1 MNFKESLKKISEKVD
16 DSIGIAISAA
26 DGIILEEYRADPSLD
41 LASIVAEC
49 GALWKTVDK
58 ASHSVEL
65 GSSQEMTIVTERAVV
80 LVKKINPEYFL
91 LLAVASEK
99 NFGKGRFL
107 LRMEAAALAEEL
119 S

>member
-1 MNFKESLKKISEKVD
+1 MNFKESLKKLSEKID
-16 DSIGIAISAA
+16 DLMGVAIAAS
-26 DGIILEEYRADPSLD
+26 DGIIVEEYRADPALD
-41 LASIVAEC
+41 LTSIVAEF
-49 GALWKTVDK
+49 GALWRTVDK
-58 ASHSVEL
+58 TSQSVEL
-65 GSSQEMTIVTERAVV
+65 GSSQEITIVTERAVV

-107 LRMEAAALAEEL
+107 LRMEAATLVEEL

>member
-1 MNFKESLKKISEKVD
+1 MNLKESLKKISEKVD
-16 DSIGIAISAA
+16 DFIGIAIAAA
-26 DGIILEEYRADPSLD
+26 DGIIVEEHRTDSSFD
-41 LASIVAEC
+41 LTSVVAEC
-49 GALWKTVDK
+49 GALWKTAEK
-58 ASHSVEL
+58 ASQSVEL

-80 LVKKINPEYFL
+80 LVKKINPGYFL

-107 LRMEAAALAEEL
+107 LRMEADTLVEEL